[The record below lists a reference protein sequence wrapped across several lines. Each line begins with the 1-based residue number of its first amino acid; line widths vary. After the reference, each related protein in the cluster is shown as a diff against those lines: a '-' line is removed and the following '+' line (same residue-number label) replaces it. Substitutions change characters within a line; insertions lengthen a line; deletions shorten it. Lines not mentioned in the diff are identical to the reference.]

1 MKDNT
6 VYSHLKSIFESAVK
20 RVDPYA
26 IIRDHLSIR
35 DEKLHI
41 KMESYEKS
49 FDLADYDS
57 LIVLGAGK
65 ATAKMAVAVE
75 ELLGSRIKKGLISVK
90 KGHTEDLKYIETI
103 TAGHPVP
110 DEMSVEAGRRIAA
123 LSSGG
128 NERTLFINLISG
140 GGSALLSYPL
150 ATDVENVTLEDKQ
163 RVTNLLLACGAT
175 IQEINSIRKHISAIK
190 GGRLARLI
198 YPATSIN
205 LILSDVVGDRLDTI
219 ASGLTAG
226 DQTSYKDA
234 LGIIEKYSLT
244 GELPASVGQIL
255 ALGAKGD
262 IEDTPA
268 PGDPLFEKVHNVL
281 IGTNF
286 SALAAGRL
294 RAEQLGYNTMI
305 LSSRITGEARE
316 IAKFFLGIGRDMN
329 KYGVLLQKP
338 ACVIAGGETTVTLQG
353 NGLGGRNQEMALSFL
368 YELANDPADAEG
380 IYFLSAGTDGNDGPT
395 DAAGAF
401 AALDIVPEQG
411 TEKGTEQGTEHGRAV
426 SDITNSLK
434 NNDSYN
440 YFDRISRL
448 LKTGPTNTN
457 VGDVQIMIVR

>member
-1 MKDNT
+1 MKNNT
-6 VYSHLKSIFESAVK
+6 VYSHLQSIFESAVK

-26 IIRDHLSIR
+26 MIRDHLSIR
-35 DEKLHI
+35 DEKLYI

-90 KGHTEDLKYIETI
+90 KGHTEELKYIETI

-110 DEMSVEAGRRIAA
+110 DKRSVEAGQRIAA

-128 NERTLFINLISG
+128 DERTLFINLISG

-150 ATDVENVTLEDKQ
+150 ATDAASITLEEKQ
-163 RVTNLLLACGAT
+163 RVTNLLLGCGAT
-175 IQEINSIRKHISAIK
+175 IQEINSIRKHISTIK
-190 GGRLARLI
+190 GGRLARLMC
-198 YPATSIN
+198 PATSIN

-226 DQTSYKDA
+226 DQTSYEDA

-244 GELPASVGQIL
+244 EKVPAGIGQIL
-255 ALGAKGD
+255 TLGAKGD

-268 PGDPLFEKVHNVL
+268 PDDRLFTKVHNIL

-286 SALAAGRL
+286 SALAAARQ
-294 RAEQLGYNTMI
+294 RAGELGYHTMI
-305 LSSRITGEARE
+305 LSSRITGEAKE
-316 IAKFFLGIGRDMN
+316 VAKFFLGIGRDMN

-338 ACVIAGGETTVTLQG
+338 ACIIAGGETTVTLHG
-353 NGLGGRNQEMALSFL
+353 NGLGGRNQEMTLSFL

-401 AALDIVPEQG
+401 AALDIVPA
-411 TEKGTEQGTEHGRAV
+411 HGRAV
-426 SDITNSLK
+426 SDITSSLK
-434 NNDSYN
+434 DNDSYN
-440 YFDRISRL
+440 YFNKINRL

>member
-1 MKDNT
+1 MKNKI
-6 VYSHLKSIFESAVK
+6 VYSHLRSIFESAVK

-41 KMESYEKS
+41 KMESYKKS

-75 ELLGSRIKKGLISVK
+75 EIFGGRIKKGLISVK
-90 KGHTEDLKYIETI
+90 KGHTENLRYIETI

-110 DEMSVEAGRRIAA
+110 DKMSVEAGRRIAA
-123 LSSGG
+123 LSA
-128 NERTLFINLISG
+128 EADKRTLFINLISG

-150 ATDVENVTLEDKQ
+150 ATEAAGVTLEDKQ
-163 RVTNLLLACGAT
+163 RVTNMLLACGAT

-219 ASGLTAG
+219 ASGLTTG
-226 DQTSYKDA
+226 DQTSYEDA

-268 PGDPLFEKVHNVL
+268 PDDPLFEKVHNVL

-286 SALAAGRL
+286 SALAAARQ
-294 RAEQLGYNTMI
+294 RAEELGYNTMI

-316 IAKFFLGIGRDMN
+316 VAKFFLGIGRDIN

-338 ACVIAGGETTVTLQG
+338 ACIIAGGETTVTLQG

-368 YELANDPADAEG
+368 YELANDAADAEG

-401 AALDIVPEQG
+401 AALDIVPEG
-411 TEKGTEQGTEHGRAV
+411 GSVV
-426 SDITNSLK
+426 SDITSSLK
-434 NNDSYN
+434 DNDSYN
-440 YFDRISRL
+440 YFDRINQL

-457 VGDVQIMIVR
+457 VGDVQIMIVC

>member
-1 MKDNT
+1 MKNNI
-6 VYSHLKSIFESAVK
+6 VYSHLQSIFKSAVK
-20 RVDPYA
+20 RVDPYVM
-26 IIRDHLSIR
+26 IHDHLSIR
-35 DEKLHI
+35 DEKLYI
-41 KMESYEKS
+41 KTESYEKS
-49 FDLADYDS
+49 FALADYDS

-75 ELLGSRIKKGLISVK
+75 ELLDGRIKKGLISVK

-110 DEMSVEAGRRIAA
+110 DKNSVEAGRRIAA
-123 LSSGG
+123 LSAEAD
-128 NERTLFINLISG
+128 ERTLFINLISG

-150 ATDVENVTLEDKQ
+150 ATDAANATLEVSLEDKQ
-163 RVTNLLLACGAT
+163 KVTNMLLGCGAT

-226 DQTSYKDA
+226 DQTSYEDA
-234 LGIIEKYSLT
+234 LAIIEKYSLT
-244 GELPASVGQIL
+244 GELPSSVGQIL

-268 PGDPLFEKVHNVL
+268 ADDPLFAKVHNVL

-286 SALAAGRL
+286 SALVAAGQ

-316 IAKFFLGIGRDMN
+316 IAKFFLGMGRDIN

-338 ACVIAGGETTVTLQG
+338 ACIIAGGETTVTLQG

-368 YELANDPADAEG
+368 CELANDPADAEG
-380 IYFLSAGTDGNDGPT
+380 ICFLSAGTDGNDGPT

-401 AALDIVPEQG
+401 AALDIVPESVDD
-411 TEKGTEQGTEHGRAV
+411 TPV
-426 SDITNSLK
+426 
-434 NNDSYN
+434 
-440 YFDRISRL
+440 
-448 LKTGPTNTN
+448 
-457 VGDVQIMIVR
+457 